1 MQFKNK
7 FSFITYFLNVNRNHK
22 KIFFEIL
29 FVSFGFVNL
38 CRSFFICRT
47 FLECVRL
54 EGGFLRLG
62 ETVAVKSLMSCEEE
76 EKRQQH
82 QPQNRPQ
89 QQIQPEEVKT
99 KTERSKSA
107 FVLIVRQRQCL
118 KERQRR
124 EETKEKKERK
134 TMENATTAFNLKS
147 CWHSIN
153 P

>member
-1 MQFKNK
+1 VRSIGRGVLATGGNSSSKK
-7 FSFITYFLNVNRNHK
+7 FNELRRGRK
-22 KIFFEIL
+22 KA
-29 FVSFGFVNL
+29 
-38 CRSFFICRT
+38 T
-47 FLECVRL
+47 
-54 EGGFLRLG
+54 
-62 ETVAVKSLMSCEEE
+62 TPTTKSTATT
-76 EKRQQH
+76 
-82 QPQNRPQ
+82 
-89 QQIQPEEVKT
+89 IQPEEVKT